1 MRKDTKK
8 RAGKKPRGEAGTGP
22 EKPRR
27 GRPKRKTQISVR
39 IDQNVLAQTYEFIGR
54 TGYRI
59 TDMLERGLVMVM
71 KAEGETPAISSEVR
85 FLIGRATAERQYLMQ
100 HLLALLALPECRG
113 LSRFEQATRT
123 YLVEYL
129 RLLPTDDSYEAALRT
144 YGARSGELA
153 HLGLPALGA

>member
-1 MRKDTKK
+1 MRKDTNQ
-8 RAGKKPRGEAGTGP
+8 RAGKKPGGKAAAGV

-27 GRPKRKTQISVR
+27 GRPKHKTQISVR

-71 KAEGETPAISSEVR
+71 KAEGETPAISSDVR
-85 FLIGRATAERQYLMQ
+85 FLIGRATAERQHLMQ

-113 LSRFEQATRT
+113 LSRFEQATLT

-129 RLLPTDDSYEAALRT
+129 RLLPMDDCYEAALGT
-144 YGARSGELA
+144 YGARPREL
-153 HLGLPALGA
+153 GRPKRPALGA